1 MVPDWHVGDAA
12 HVSGTAQAHLGGYKT
27 QIRCRRF
34 GHELNRLSRLPQLF
48 HHEEIAVFCGFT
60 PTEPAEFWT
69 KTEVSEGFARIFHIY
84 HLEQQSPISWHWF
97 QRKRGDKIEC

>member
-69 KTEVSEGFARIFHIY
+69 KREVSEGLPELSTFITWSN
-84 HLEQQSPISWHWF
+84 SPPFPGTGFKGKEEI
-97 QRKRGDKIEC
+97 K